1 MNRDDTK
8 LWDLG
13 SIPMIDPQYLGNIL
27 TTASDVAIVLD
38 EHDQIKSVMMNNAT
52 PSFGDLSHWQGHDI
66 RKFLTI
72 ESVPK
77 LDQALGVV
85 RSGRQIMNSIE
96 LNHQDNAKWQF
107 PVRYSI
113 HEMGPDGAII
123 LLGRNLQDLSEI
135 QQQLVDAQIAMED
148 SHEQRR
154 AFDAHYRMLL
164 ASSQDCIVFLSVS
177 DGSVVD
183 LNQAAAQLLDVGAE
197 AARGKKLAQF
207 GGVAA
212 RAAMIDKLCD
222 AASHKT
228 STDLRLE
235 VSGRQVR
242 VTPVLYRVA
251 GQRVLLCRMSPLDQ
265 VMAHDGQLESNL
277 VSLYKHGS
285 DGIVF
290 TNANGAIQSANES
303 FLEMINVANFSDI
316 RGASLGDYL
325 SRGQIDLAVM
335 LDNVTR
341 SGQMRVYS
349 TKLTNDFGIKVDV
362 QASISRLD
370 PDQNGYISFV
380 IRDASRTEQ
389 RAQASDQTIPLT
401 TRDEIKELV
410 GGASLKE
417 IVAETSDVVEKMC
430 IEVAI
435 ELTKNNRA
443 AAAEMLGLSRQSLYV
458 KLRRLG
464 LLSKNDD

>member
-1 MNRDDTK
+1 
-8 LWDLG
+8 
-13 SIPMIDPQYLGNIL
+13 
-27 TTASDVAIVLD
+27 
-38 EHDQIKSVMMNNAT
+38 
-52 PSFGDLSHWQGHDI
+52 
-66 RKFLTI
+66 
-72 ESVPK
+72 
-77 LDQALGVV
+77 
-85 RSGRQIMNSIE
+85 
-96 LNHQDNAKWQF
+96 
-107 PVRYSI
+107 
-113 HEMGPDGAII
+113 
-123 LLGRNLQDLSEI
+123 
-135 QQQLVDAQIAMED
+135 
-148 SHEQRR
+148 
-154 AFDAHYRMLL
+154 
-164 ASSQDCIVFLSVS
+164 
-177 DGSVVD
+177 
-183 LNQAAAQLLDVGAE
+183 
-197 AARGKKLAQF
+197 
-207 GGVAA
+207 
-212 RAAMIDKLCD
+212 
-222 AASHKT
+222 
-228 STDLRLE
+228 
-235 VSGRQVR
+235 
-242 VTPVLYRVA
+242 
-251 GQRVLLCRMSPLDQ
+251 
-265 VMAHDGQLESNL
+265 
-277 VSLYKHGS
+277 
-285 DGIVF
+285 
-290 TNANGAIQSANES
+290 
-303 FLEMINVANFSDI
+303 VANFSDI